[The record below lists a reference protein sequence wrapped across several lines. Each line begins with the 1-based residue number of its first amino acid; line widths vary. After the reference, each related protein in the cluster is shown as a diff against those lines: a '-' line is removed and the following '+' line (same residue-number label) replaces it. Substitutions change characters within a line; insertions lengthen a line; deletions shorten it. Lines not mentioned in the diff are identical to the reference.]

1 MTGSISRAFEVLA
14 LLIILVL
21 LIVGLVT
28 TSGRRTQRI
37 VVSQRVTVQSGDSL
51 WTVAAAHPVAGM
63 STAQVADLLA
73 TSNDLSGQLVRPGQ
87 VILVP
92 SESPD
97 QMLAAR

>member
-1 MTGSISRAFEVLA
+1 VLA
-14 LLIILVL
+14 LLIILIL

-28 TSGRRTQRI
+28 TSGRGTDKTI
-37 VVSQRVTVQSGDSL
+37 LSQQLKVKAGDSL

-63 STAQVADLLA
+63 STAQVADLLT
-73 TSNDLSGQLVRPGQ
+73 TSNDLSGQLIRPGQ

-92 SESPD
+92 SQPAN